1 MVRFAGFLVPVFCCS
16 CFTDPALSAESSGS
30 TSGSTGSPGSSSASG
45 DVESSGAVVEVST
58 GPASDTTSWGSDE
71 GGDTSGGFDTT
82 GSDTAEDETG
92 SSGSGGDLAPCRGAS
107 RALYVAFDGVT
118 LVPGRQPSASAGTVY
133 ADSVFEGEWA
143 AYRDP
148 DREQIFERVQ
158 ELFAPFDVCVTDQ
171 RPDESVPFD
180 MVVYTG
186 QDVHGSVGFPPAVDC
201 GDSNGADSIS
211 LLSGP
216 ALAFY
221 ATELRGN
228 TIAWSVAHSYGLG
241 PADAIGDLMVSNPI
255 NSGLDAEFTE
265 ACGNALLS
273 NPCPA
278 TPGCAPG
285 QQASRT
291 ALVNVLGESVAP

>member
-1 MVRFAGFLVPVFCCS
+1 MGLIFCCS
-16 CFTDPALSAESSGS
+16 CFAEPTLSADSRGSSSGS
-30 TSGSTGSPGSSSASG
+30 TGPAGSSSAASDG
-45 DVESSGAVVEVST
+45 ESSGGVVEAST
-58 GPASDTTSWGSDE
+58 GAADATSWGPDDS
-71 GGDTSGGFDTT
+71 GDTSGGFDTT
-82 GSDTAEDETG
+82 GSDTVEDETG
-92 SSGSGGDLAPCRGAS
+92 SSGTGGGLAPCRGAS

-118 LVPGRQPSASAGTVY
+118 LVAGAQASASAGTVY

-143 AYRDP
+143 AYREP
-148 DREQIFERVQ
+148 DRHQIFERVQ
-158 ELFAPFDVCVTDQ
+158 ELFAPFDLCVTDQ

-201 GDSNGADSIS
+201 GDFDGADSIS

-216 ALAFY
+216 ALALY

-241 PADAIGDLMVSNPI
+241 PTDALTDLMVGNPT
-255 NSGLDAEFTE
+255 NWGLDAEFTDV
-265 ACGNALLS
+265 CGNVLLT

-291 ALVNVLGESVAP
+291 ALVNVLGDSVAP